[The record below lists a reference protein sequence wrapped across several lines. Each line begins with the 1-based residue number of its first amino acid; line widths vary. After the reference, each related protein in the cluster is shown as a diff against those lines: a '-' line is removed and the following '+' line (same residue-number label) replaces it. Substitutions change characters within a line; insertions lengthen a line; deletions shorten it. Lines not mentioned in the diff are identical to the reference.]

1 MVTWEWEQIKRWNE
15 LGLKKFWKAV
25 EIFGILIDCGNGFLD
40 VEIYQSSSDNTLHG
54 HALIYLFCFIMF
66 HMCAVLSHSIM
77 SDSLRPH
84 GLEPSRLL
92 CPWNFPGKNTGAG
105 CHFLLQ
111 RIFFTQ
117 GSNLRLL
124 HLPHWQAAI
133 LPLVL
138 PRKPITIHIGCVWGG
153 VFFYCI

>member
-1 MVTWEWEQIKRWNE
+1 MLSGSVVGT
-15 LGLKKFWKAV
+15 LCDPM
-25 EIFGILIDCGNGFLD
+25 DC
-40 VEIYQSSSDNTLHG
+40 SS
-54 HALIYLFCFIMF
+54 A
-66 HMCAVLSHSIM
+66 
-77 SDSLRPH
+77 
-84 GLEPSRLL
+84 RLL

-153 VFFYCI
+153 VFFYCRHDTIKLLEENIGKTFSDVNYTSIFLGQSLKAIEMKTNNET